1 MQRLKAAIKKVAA
14 VGAGVALLGATLT
27 SAVALDLSEYPA
39 PFVMD
44 GEYNTDNALVVGR
57 NALASD
63 TLGVANIARQLQFE
77 SKVCTP
83 GSTVAGAVTVSG
95 DSVEISRSGDL
106 LELREPVASV
116 RQTLTEV
123 ELDGLAG
130 GVVSTNEGTTR
141 FNQYLRFSKSSS
153 TGAETVASP
162 VANFTENDA
171 PSSEVSDFLVIR
183 EGTRANQSFFEYE
196 LQFEDGLET
205 DIKGTSLDDLKDEEI
220 IMLGGKYIFVNTKID
235 TSAEDVTLDL
245 LGGAEYAIL
254 EEGEVRTFTV
264 DGKEYEVEVL
274 LIEDTSPATVT
285 LKVNGEVTS
294 QLVDGETE
302 LLSDGTLL
310 GISDIILNEAGE
322 AGLGDIV
329 EVFVGATKVR
339 FKDTNFVNQETT
351 SGVLNLG
358 FENFVEINEERI
370 EDAWVQIRG
379 VQADSNT
386 TFEIDSIKYRL
397 VADPLP
403 GQKDLYVPPGHGI
416 REYLDEPQ
424 GMFGDWDIRYEGLDD
439 VGVTTIKLNPR
450 SDDEYQLEF
459 ENLRGDVYKFPLIT
473 NKGGTFKYGDDS
485 HDFVFREGNL
495 TVGAS
500 PATYGNQRA
509 NGTFF
514 NIGRLDYFPLSD
526 IGTTNRVDDTATSH
540 VIRYDG
546 IDTANKQ
553 LQFEDL
559 ATGSQ
564 NFVYTESTATLGQLG
579 TANLIFGGNT
589 YEARIANLSSANDDN
604 PIAVDMDADGD
615 IDSSEIKLTVNGGGV
630 LDLGAHDNVT
640 NGGTSIDGAGMIATN
655 NSTGT
660 LNTTQ
665 TSAAQSP
672 VFITLTTVS
681 QDFDE
686 NRPSSLASGT
696 VNEITNFT
704 VTANT
709 DNRIG
714 VNLSVTATNAAGAN
728 FLTTGGFQ
736 VQQPDEDD
744 DYYYAMTDYGAL
756 WTIYDPSSTNDPET
770 LTIEYPLQQ
779 RGANVFVVMGQTTT
793 TKSSAGEICTPQDID
808 VMTLFDDEVTD
819 ASANNLIFM
828 GGPCINSAI
837 GKVEGLPTCDE
848 FREQYGPGDG
858 VVQLVQNGDHVAM
871 LVAGYNAEDTL
882 LAAKAVEKKTGLTG
896 TTVVV

>member
-44 GEYNTDNALVVGR
+44 GEYSTDNALVVGR

-77 SKVCTP
+77 SKICTP

-95 DSVEISRSGDL
+95 DSVEVSRSGDL
-106 LELREPVASV
+106 LELREPVSSV

-123 ELDGLAG
+123 ELDGLAS
-130 GVVSTNEGTTR
+130 GVVSTNEGTTK
-141 FNQYLRFSKSSS
+141 FNQYLRFSKASS
-153 TGAETVASP
+153 TGAELIASP
-162 VANFTENDA
+162 VVNFTENDA
-171 PSSEVSDFLVIR
+171 PSSEVSDFLVIL

-196 LQFEDGLET
+196 LQFEDGLES
-205 DIKGTSLDDLKDEEI
+205 DIKGTSLDDLEDEEI
-220 IMLGGKYIFVNTKID
+220 IMLGGKYIFVDTKID

-264 DGKEYEVEVL
+264 DGKEYEVEAL

-294 QLVDGETE
+294 QLVNGETE

-310 GISDIILNEAGE
+310 GVSKIILNEAGE

-339 FKDTNFVNQETT
+339 FKDTNFVNEETT
-351 SGVLNLG
+351 SGVTNLG

-370 EDAWVQIRG
+370 EDAWVQIRAT
-379 VQADSNT
+379 QADTNT
-386 TFEIDSIKYRL
+386 TFEINTIKYRL

-416 REYLDEPQ
+416 REYIDEPQ
-424 GMFGDWDIRYEGLDD
+424 GLLGDWDIRYEGLDD
-439 VGVTTIKLNPR
+439 IGVTTIKMNPR

-459 ENLRGDVYKFPLIT
+459 ENLRGDVYKFPLLS
-473 NKGGTFKYGDDS
+473 NKGGNFKYGDDDN
-485 HDFVFREGNL
+485 DFVFREGNI
-495 TVGAS
+495 TVVGSALVNN
-500 PATYGNQRA
+500 TY
-509 NGTFF
+509 F

-526 IGTTNRVDDTATSH
+526 IGTSNRVDDTATTH
-540 VIRYDG
+540 IIRYDG

-559 ATGSQ
+559 ATGTQ
-564 NFVYTESTATLGQLG
+564 NFIYTESTSTVGELGR
-579 TANLIFGGNT
+579 ANLLFGGNT
-589 YEARIANLSSANDDN
+589 YSARIANLSSSNDDN
-604 PIAVDMDADGD
+604 PLAIDMDADGD
-615 IDSSEIKLTVNGGGV
+615 VDSSEIKLTVNGGGV
-630 LDLGAHDNVT
+630 LDLGEHNNVT
-640 NGGTSIDGAGMIATN
+640 NTGYSIDGAGVIGLN

-665 TSAAQSP
+665 VSFTRSP

-686 NRPSSLASGT
+686 NRPSSLSSGT
-696 VNEITNFT
+696 LNEITNFT
-704 VTANT
+704 VVATA

-714 VNLSVTATNAAGAN
+714 VNLSITGTNAAAGAN
-728 FLTTGGFQ
+728 FQSTGGLQ
-736 VQQPDEDD
+736 LHQPDEDD

-756 WTIYDPSSTNDPET
+756 LTIYDPSSTNDPET
-770 LTIEYPLQQ
+770 VTIEYPLQQ

-793 TKSSAGEICTPQDID
+793 TKSSAGEVCTPQDID
-808 VMTLFDDEVTD
+808 VMTYFDDEVTD
-819 ASANNLIFM
+819 ASANNLIFV

-837 GKVEGLPTCDE
+837 DKVEGLPTCDE

-882 LAAKAVEKKTGLTG
+882 LAAKAVEKKIGLTG
-896 TTVVV
+896 TTVIV